1 MFKWLK
7 KKMTKGEKK
16 MDENCTERTNYDN
29 NNDTVD
35 QIFRDFDDAYKAL
48 RKSIVHELTTDYKQM
63 YFYEKNQSDIYK
75 NKIQVR
81 DVMGEI
87 LPIISEIKNDVID
100 ITDLDELKSVIRSR
114 YKQLFAAFLRAGIE
128 IKAHERSQEIDPNE
142 SESINGS
149 GKQTTDPSLHQKVAR
164 SNKMGCVIKGE
175 EDNPIFEEVEIYVF
189 EKGETPYQPHNT
201 DEYGNEKKDQVYSS
215 CSKDSEYSNPYDEFK
230 PQYEDCKTTAD
241 PKDMKTDAII
251 CDQGKYVLFNA
262 PVKLIKQSSDWVPI
276 ISQKDSIAVNEWKKV
291 DVPQAYIDQEKCS
304 IYFGINP
311 LSMEFSLQNMD
322 LYYRVL
328 YNEDNNS
335 LILEFDNKTTKK
347 VFVQH
352 QLTFMT
358 R

>member
-7 KKMTKGEKK
+7 KKMKKVEKK
-16 MDENCTERTNYDN
+16 MDENYTERTNYDN

-48 RKSIVHELTTDYKQM
+48 RKSIVHDLTDYKQM

-81 DVMGEI
+81 DVMCEI

-100 ITDLDELKSVIRSR
+100 STDLDKLKSLIRVR
-114 YKQLFAAFLRAGIE
+114 YKQLFAAFSRAGIK
-128 IKAHERSQEIDPNE
+128 IQAHERFQEIELNE
-142 SESINGS
+142 RINGLV
-149 GKQTTDPSLHQKVAR
+149 KQTTDPSLNQKVAY
-164 SNKMGCVIKGE
+164 SSKMGCVIKGE
-175 EDNPIFEEVEIYVF
+175 EDNPILEEVEIYVF

-201 DEYGNEKKDQVYSS
+201 DEYVNEKKDQVYSS
-215 CSKDSEYSNPYDEFK
+215 CSKDSEYSNPYGELK

-241 PKDMKTDAII
+241 PKDMKIDAII

-262 PVKLIKQSSDWVPI
+262 PVKLIKQSSACFSI
-276 ISQKDSIAVNEWKKV
+276 ISQGDSIAVNEWKKV
-291 DVPQAYIDQEKCS
+291 HVPQEYIDQEKCS

-328 YNEDNNS
+328 YNENNNS